1 MEAFALQF
9 VDRRRVSLAERHS
22 TPVRVRHLD
31 HDLISRL
38 LESEGSSLVEP
49 SSTTKMIFVVLTFSP
64 AWQDSPKIDP
74 SHINSTP
81 VAGDAQPS
89 SL

>member
-1 MEAFALQF
+1 LIDAHKHRPETFDAGSSSS
-9 VDRRRVSLAERHS
+9 SLDDYS
-22 TPVRVRHLD
+22 
-31 HDLISRL
+31 ISRL
-38 LESEGSSLVEP
+38 LDSEGSSLIE
-49 SSTTKMIFVVLTFSP
+49 SSSATKMIFAVLNFSP

-74 SHINSTP
+74 SQINSTP